1 MQAPTDTEVFIL
13 AANALG
19 VTFSILGLQSHLS
32 HTKFVAA
39 GTVRAEKT
47 VRPAN
52 EKAMKLVN
60 DVMFLGIAFL
70 ASTISVL
77 WSVWAPENL
86 WRLEPEIPIL
96 ITLATYSW
104 LFKSYTEYAIR
115 IGLHAFATWVAKM
128 GAEDQ

>member
-1 MQAPTDTEVFIL
+1 MQEPTNIDLFL
-13 AANALG
+13 LGANALG

-60 DVMFLGIAFL
+60 DVMYLGLFYLI
-70 ASTISVL
+70 STIFVL
-77 WSVWAPENL
+77 WDVWAHEDL
-86 WRLEPEIPIL
+86 WRVSVEVSIFL
-96 ITLATYSW
+96 TLTAYAW
-104 LFKSYTEYAIR
+104 LFKSYAEYAIR
-115 IGLHAFATWVAKM
+115 TFLHSVATWVAKH
-128 GAEDQ
+128 GADLE